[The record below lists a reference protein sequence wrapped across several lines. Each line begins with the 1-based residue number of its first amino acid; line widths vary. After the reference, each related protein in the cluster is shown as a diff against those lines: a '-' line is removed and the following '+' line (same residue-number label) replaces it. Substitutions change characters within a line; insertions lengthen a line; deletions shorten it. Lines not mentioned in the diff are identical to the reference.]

1 MIEHLI
7 KDFYGKIIAKIE
19 VKPNGDKVIRDFNGR
34 ILGKYDSI
42 RNVTTDFYGRIIGSG
57 DCSGMLI
64 NK

>member
-1 MIEHLI
+1 MSEQII
-7 KDFYGKIIAKIE
+7 RDFLGKIIAKVE
-19 VKPNGDKVIRDFNGR
+19 VKTNGDKVIRDFNGR

-42 RNVTTDFYGRIIGSG
+42 RNVTTDFHGRIIGRG

>member
-19 VKPNGDKVIRDFNGR
+19 VKSNGDKVIRDFNGR
-34 ILGKYDSI
+34 ILGKYDSV